1 MKANIDMM
9 TQQYPNFDEENIS
22 CEQYIVSLQYVSLLR
37 LHVNL
42 YEEAPILQSLFLHS
56 TMLLRNSSAESGIC
70 GFRTSQ

>member
-1 MKANIDMM
+1 MM

-42 YEEAPILQSLFLHS
+42 YEEAAHSPITFPSFHHV
-56 TMLLRNSSAESGIC
+56 AEE
-70 GFRTSQ
+70 